1 MIRFLLLIPGLLGA
15 FAITT
20 VYNTF
25 NSADLAREI
34 EAGTAILTGWG
45 VFFVASIA
53 MPMLLR
59 AESEVEKMLENAGVS
74 ADHAAMRAARHVEK
88 SKAHVSSMREAL
100 SGRSESLRDAFN
112 ALSAKLEPLF
122 EDMITSPD
130 TASRADDLTRRILPR
145 LASAVQNYCAYA
157 ARGDGV
163 VDTEEAR
170 ARLINAFENAGAA
183 AERARRD
190 ALEMSEIDVTA
201 SLDVLETTLSHPR

>member
-1 MIRFLLLIPGLLGA
+1 MTRALLLMPALLGA
-15 FAITT
+15 LSIVM
-20 VYNTF
+20 VYSTF

-34 EAGTAILTGWG
+34 EAGTAILIGWG
-45 VFFVASIA
+45 IFFIASIA

-59 AESEVEKMLENAGVS
+59 AESEAEKILENAGVS
-74 ADHAAMRAARHVEK
+74 ADHAAIRAARHVEK
-88 SKAHVSSMREAL
+88 SKAHVSSMGEAL
-100 SGRSESLRDAFN
+100 SGRSETLQGAFN
-112 ALSAKLEPLF
+112 SLSAKLEPLF

-145 LASAVQNYCAYA
+145 LSSAVQDYCAYA

-163 VDTEEAR
+163 VDTEETR
-170 ARLINAFENAGAA
+170 ARLISAFENAGAA

-201 SLDVLETTLSHPR
+201 SLDVLETTLAHPR